1 METSVLTL
9 TRQRKNQA
17 DTTVV
22 VKHDG
27 KDIKSVKLQG
37 REVLHKL
44 DIGYIQDLQDQIELQ
59 DWEDED
65 DDEFAPSTF

>member
-9 TRQRKNQA
+9 TRQRKNQK

-37 REVLHKL
+37 REILNWL
-44 DIGYIQDLQDQIELQ
+44 DIGYIQDLQEQIWIQ
-59 DWEDED
+59 YWEYE
-65 DDEFAPSTF
+65 DDEFTPSTF

>member
-9 TRQRKNQA
+9 TRQRKNQK

-27 KDIKSVKLQG
+27 RDIKSVKLQG
-37 REVLHKL
+37 REILNWL
-44 DIGYIQDLQDQIELQ
+44 NIGYIQDLQEQIELQ

-65 DDEFAPSTF
+65 NDEFATSTF

>member
-9 TRQRKNQA
+9 TRQRKNQK

-27 KDIKSVKLQG
+27 KEIKSVKLQG
-37 REVLHKL
+37 REILNWL
-44 DIGYIQDLQDQIELQ
+44 DIGYIQDLQEQILVQ
-59 DWEDED
+59 SWEDEG